1 MDNGNQKKSILHIV
15 AGLGYGGNEAIALKI
30 LQAAQRT
37 TNNYLIVLD
46 LSKQEQHQTFSALT
60 KKVIYGKAGL
70 GYIDIFN
77 TARQTIQQTQPTAII
92 SYTFN
97 IKFLPIVLAAKL
109 SGIHNIKVQV
119 GNTAPA
125 QPIPRRKWSFLLWC
139 FSLLQVPVYPCSQAV
154 MTSIETLAPL
164 HKDSR
169 VMINGCDIQAIATTA
184 AKARAQRPA
193 NDKKRIV
200 MVARLDAIKDQTTLL
215 QAFAQLQPRYPDW
228 ELWLVGEGLERQRLE
243 QLVLDLNLDPQT
255 IFLGQRG
262 DIPEILGQCDIFA
275 FSTTEAEGF
284 GIVLIEAMA
293 AGLPIVASDV
303 GACREVLLG
312 GKAGIL
318 VEPKDIQA
326 WVNALDSLMADD
338 QFRQHISQ
346 LSVATVPQYDVCN
359 TAQKWL
365 ELLCPRVI

>member
-1 MDNGNQKKSILHIV
+1 VISNTPNCHILHIV

-30 LQAAQRT
+30 IQTAQGEAEHS
-37 TNNYLIVLD
+37 LFVLD
-46 LSKQEQHQTFSALT
+46 PSKREQAETFAPFIEQIVYCPL
-60 KKVIYGKAGL
+60 GAGYL
-70 GYIDIFN
+70 DIFK
-77 TARQTIQQTQPTAII
+77 TARQAIQQTKPTAIL

-97 IKFLPIVLAAKL
+97 IKILPVVLAAKL
-109 SGIHNIKVQV
+109 SGINNIKVRV

-125 QPIPRRKWSFLLWC
+125 EPIPRRKWRFLLWC

-154 MTSIETLAPL
+154 MASIQNLAPL

-169 VMINGCDIQAIATTA
+169 VMINGCDAQAIAATA
-184 AKARAQRPA
+184 TKARTQRPA

-215 QAFAQLQPRYPDW
+215 QAFGQLQPRYPDW
-228 ELWLVGEGLERQRLE
+228 ELWLVGEGTERQRLE
-243 QLVLDLNLDPQT
+243 QLALDLNLDPQS

-262 DIPEILGQCDIFA
+262 NIPAILGQCDIFA
-275 FSTTEAEGF
+275 FSTTQAEGF

-312 GKAGIL
+312 GKAGVL
-318 VEPKDIQA
+318 VEPKNVKA
-326 WVNALDSLMADD
+326 WVDALDSLMADA
-338 QFRQHISQ
+338 QGRQTASQ
-346 LSVATVPQYDVCN
+346 VSLATAPQYDVCN

-365 ELLCPRVI
+365 ELLCPSVI

>member
-1 MDNGNQKKSILHIV
+1 METRKKSILHIV

-30 LQAAQRT
+30 LQAAQGT
-37 TNNYLIVLD
+37 TNNSLIVLD
-46 LSKQEQHQTFSALT
+46 PSKQEQHQTFSTLT
-60 KKVIYGKAGL
+60 EKIIYCPPGL
-70 GYIDIFN
+70 RYLDIFA
-77 TARQTIQQTQPTAII
+77 TARQAIQQTQPTAII

-97 IKFLPIVLAAKL
+97 AKILPIALAAKL

-119 GNTAPA
+119 GNTAPRES
-125 QPIPRRKWSFLLWC
+125 IPRLKWRFLLWC

-169 VMINGCDIQAIATTA
+169 VMINGCNTQAIATTA
-184 AKARAQRPA
+184 AKAKAQRPA

-228 ELWLVGEGLERQRLE
+228 ELWLVGEGPERQRLE
-243 QLVLDLNLDPQT
+243 QLALNLNLDPQA

-275 FSTTEAEGF
+275 FSTNEAEGF

-293 AGLPIVASDV
+293 AGLPIVASEV

-318 VEPKDIQA
+318 VEPAD
-326 WVNALDSLMADD
+326 LDSWVEILEQEMILSKDKKNLFINNQELVKRYDSKTTTNAWC
-338 QFRQHISQ
+338 Q
-346 LSVATVPQYDVCN
+346 LLINSSN
-359 TAQKWL
+359 
-365 ELLCPRVI
+365 E